1 MLKFTSKQPASN
13 FAVKHNISL
22 IKNPSLKFYFNLLSN
37 VYWPNSLSYENLQ
50 SNFLEHK
57 VLYKRCLHFW
67 ESHKSEVL
75 LRFSSRNTSLIV
87 HSNRLPSIIYK
98 KYLYNREKIRSWNND
113 NLSNI
118 LFGFSVG
125 RCGFKQ
131 NETKSFIA
139 IDTLIRAGLWFLVR
153 YRKKIA
159 PFKLRFV
166 GSHTRFRKYLY
177 RFKPA
182 FGKHFRFS
190 INSIDDETPRPH
202 NGCRLSHLPRKRFR
216 RHAYSYSKISQYI
229 TTYKY

>member
-1 MLKFTSKQPASN
+1 MLKFINKQKLN
-13 FAVKHNISL
+13 NTVKHNLSL
-22 IKNPSLKFYFNLLSN
+22 IKTPSLKFYFNFFST

-50 SNFLEHK
+50 HNFLEHK
-57 VLYKRCLHFW
+57 VLYKRCLQFW

-87 HSNRLPSIIYK
+87 HSIRLPSIIYK
-98 KYLYNREKIRSWNND
+98 KHLYNREKIRSWNND
-113 NLSNI
+113 NLSTI

-159 PFKLRFV
+159 PFKLRFM
-166 GSHTRFRKYLY
+166 GSHSRFRKYLY

-182 FGKHFRFS
+182 FKKHFKFS

-216 RHAYSYSKISQYI
+216 RHSYSYSKIAKYI
-229 TTYKY
+229 KTYKY